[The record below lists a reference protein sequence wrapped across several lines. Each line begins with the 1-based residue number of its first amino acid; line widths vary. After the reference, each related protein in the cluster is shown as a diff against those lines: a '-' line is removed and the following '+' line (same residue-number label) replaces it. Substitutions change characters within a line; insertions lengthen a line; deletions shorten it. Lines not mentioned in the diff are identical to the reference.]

1 MPPPGKS
8 VHFNLGYAVGLAWH
22 TTIVPGGPYALK
34 HRHDN
39 SDPALIAQWGQN
51 KICSKSYAKVERTMN
66 VMQPGGFWRE
76 VAGV

>member
-1 MPPPGKS
+1 MPPPDKS

-39 SDPALIAQWGQN
+39 SDPALIAQCDLWQRQHDDWL
-51 KICSKSYAKVERTMN
+51 A
-66 VMQPGGFWRE
+66 GFH
-76 VAGV
+76 AGNSNRKLRAVG